1 MDLGYNFVSEDFV
14 AASVLWWINS
24 GGDLMKL
31 QEVRKA
37 YGLNQNVFYQ
47 WLIEQKLIEETE
59 KGYAV
64 GPNALEGMRTLA
76 MSYSNDTGQTIDR
89 TQVTIED
96 TQVPEL
102 IIRYEE
108 SGVSELYTDES
119 ETSDEPRTL
128 SELASKLAWSERR
141 INVLENQVKLLT
153 SQMKLIMTHLRTK

>member
-96 TQVPEL
+96 TQVP
-102 IIRYEE
+102 
-108 SGVSELYTDES
+108 S
-119 ETSDEPRTL
+119 
-128 SELASKLAWSERR
+128 
-141 INVLENQVKLLT
+141 
-153 SQMKLIMTHLRTK
+153 